1 MRLRSHVAVAVAQAG
16 SCSSDSTPT
25 LGTSICLRYGLKKRK
40 RSNKAI
46 VIKTVEYWHE
56 NRYIDQWNRI
66 KNPKINPHIYSQ
78 LIFDKTDKNT
88 QWK

>member
-46 VIKTVEYWHE
+46 VIKTVEYWHK